1 MTNLRIS
8 FLAFHDM
15 YLSSIYPMF
24 NFLFWG
30 CIVVTETSI
39 KELNFRNY
47 IYKYR
52 KSFWELRR

>member
-15 YLSSIYPMF
+15 YLSSIHPVF

-30 CIVVTETSI
+30 SIVVTETSI
-39 KELNFRNY
+39 KELNCRSY
-47 IYKYR
+47 IYNYR

>member
-39 KELNFRNY
+39 KELNCRNY
-47 IYKYR
+47 I
-52 KSFWELRR
+52 